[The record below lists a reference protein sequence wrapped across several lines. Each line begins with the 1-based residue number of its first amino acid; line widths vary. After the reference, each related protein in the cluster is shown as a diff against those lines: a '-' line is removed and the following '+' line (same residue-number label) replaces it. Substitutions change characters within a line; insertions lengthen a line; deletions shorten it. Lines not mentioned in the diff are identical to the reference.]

1 MSVAISFAAAM
12 ESQVSSACTVYSVLS
27 QLVLG
32 AAPVV
37 VGAAVVDGFV

>member
-12 ESQVSSACTVYSVLS
+12 ESQVSSACTVYSVPS
-27 QLVLG
+27 QLVL
-32 AAPVV
+32 APVV